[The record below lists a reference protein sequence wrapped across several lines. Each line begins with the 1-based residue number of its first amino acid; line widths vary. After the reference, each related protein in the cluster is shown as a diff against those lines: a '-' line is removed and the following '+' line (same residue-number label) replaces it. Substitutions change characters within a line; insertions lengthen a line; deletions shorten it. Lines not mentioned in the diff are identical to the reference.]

1 MRWKRLLWIVPAA
14 LAGLLTLTGFAAHR
28 FGHDPERMRSMVN
41 ARVEDALDDLDAT
54 PEQRTRVLA
63 LAERLLREGAAAR
76 DGHHEAVKALAG
88 QWGQATPDAAAV
100 HALVDARLDAVRKLA
115 HQAADAGLELH
126 GTLTPEQRAKVAR
139 KIARFTGER

>member
-1 MRWKRLLWIVPAA
+1 MRWKRLLWIVPVA

-28 FGHDPERMRSMVN
+28 FGHDPERMLSMVN

-63 LAERLLREGAAAR
+63 LAERLLREGAVAR

-88 QWGQATPDAAAV
+88 QWSQATPDAAAV